1 MFDVVRGYAWPE
13 AYPGRALRNPFLDR
27 WHGRESVL
35 EAALEAERP
44 AYQAAARAG
53 DCDTAVVWA
62 GEVVDLIKSV
72 ESAGKLV
79 AQIGAEAERQL
90 AISAKLAR

>member
-1 MFDVVRGYAWPE
+1 MFDVVRGYAWPA
-13 AYPGRALRNPFLDR
+13 AYPGRALRNQFMER
-27 WHGRESVL
+27 WHGRVSVL

-53 DCDTAVVWA
+53 DYDTAVVWA

-72 ESAGKLV
+72 ESAAKLV
-79 AQIGAEAERQL
+79 AQIGAEAEQQL
-90 AISAKLAR
+90 GIGAKLAR